1 MGYNQLRAFVRPWVR
16 VSRDLLGVASCIV
29 LFHGPAAAVELAPVS
44 ELARGMR
51 GYGLTVV
58 EGTRIDTFGV
68 EILGVEHNAMLPGR
82 DVILVRLSGLGLEE
96 TGLVAGM
103 SGSPVYVEGR
113 LVGAVAWGWFAA
125 DEPVGLLTPIHE
137 MLTVMERDLS
147 PPGRGSTT
155 APAPSRPSGLVR
167 LAAPVWV
174 SGVGGGTAQRMTELL
189 SPLGLEPLLSPAGDS
204 SSMET
209 PPLRAGSAVGVQLVG
224 GDLSM
229 VGIGTVTHVDGDR
242 LVAFGHDFVGSG
254 AVDLPMTGA
263 HIFGVLDH
271 RFRSFKLGAATAT
284 VGAVRQDRF
293 GGIAGLTGARA
304 GILPVEMA
312 ISTVGEPREFRFE
325 VARHRFFTAGLIQS
339 ALIGALESTSKV
351 MGETSIDLNI
361 DIELDDGSKVTWAQ
375 IYSGVD
381 ATFGAAVDAG
391 IPLRTLVRSPFEG
404 IRLAGVRVRAEVR
417 EDEIRVARLAGASL
431 DRPRVRAGEEVTVSV
446 RLAPYRSAD
455 RVLQIPV
462 PVPVDAAGEV
472 EVRVGSGRSA
482 NDWETERLDAGRPV
496 DPEELLRRLNRPRR
510 EDALVVQLIAAEP
523 GLTVDGRE
531 LPSPPPSVHRL
542 LSQSPVAGRTRMVAW
557 RVLAEK
563 RVPAGFVLRGEQS
576 LVLEVDPEGR
586 R

>member
-1 MGYNQLRAFVRPWVR
+1 MPLGGIFRG
-16 VSRDLLGVASCIV
+16 LLGAASCILLLHAPV
-29 LFHGPAAAVELAPVS
+29 AAVELAPVS

-58 EGTRIDTFGV
+58 EGTRIDTFDV
-68 EILGVEHNAMLPGR
+68 EILGVEHNSMLPGR

-137 MLTVMERDLS
+137 MLAVMERDLS
-147 PPGRGSTT
+147 APARGSTA
-155 APAPSRPSGLVR
+155 APVPARPSGLVR

-174 SGVGGGTAQRMTELL
+174 SGVGRGTAQRMTELL
-189 SPLGLEPLLSPAGDS
+189 SPLGLEPLLSPAGEDPS
-204 SSMET
+204 LET

-254 AVDLPMTGA
+254 AIDLPMTGV

-304 GILPVEMA
+304 GVLPVEMA
-312 ISTVGEPREFRFE
+312 VAPEGETREFRFE

-351 MGETSIDLNI
+351 MGEASIDLNI
-361 DIELDDGSKVTWAQ
+361 DIELDDGRKVTWDQ

-381 ATFGAAVDAG
+381 ATFGAAIDAG
-391 IPLRTLVRSPFEG
+391 TPLRALARSSFEG
-404 IRLAGVRVRAEVR
+404 IRLAGVRMRADVR
-417 EDEIRVARLAGASL
+417 EEVRVARLSGAGL

-446 RLAPYRSAD
+446 RLAPYRSAE

-462 PVPVDAAGEV
+462 RVPAGAAGELG
-472 EVRVGSGRSA
+472 VRVGSGRSA
-482 NDWETERLDAGRPV
+482 NGWEEERLGAGPAADA
-496 DPEELLRRLNRPRR
+496 EELLRRLNRPRR
-510 EDALVVQLIAAEP
+510 EDELVVQLTVAEP

-542 LSQSPVAGRTRMVAW
+542 LSQSPVAGSTRMVAW
-557 RVLAEK
+557 RVLTEE